1 MREGGEMKVIC
12 TSPSFAKHSN
22 EPFIRLQQEGIE
34 LVRVPPDISQG
45 AFVQE
50 AQGAQAAIVAFN
62 EIHDAVLAQL
72 PDLKIIAKHGVG
84 VDNIDVDAAR
94 KHGVTVTNVPNANKH
109 AVADFAFSLLL
120 ALARQIP
127 FGNEK
132 TKKGEW
138 ASLFGADVHQQTL
151 GIIGLGAIGKEV
163 ARRASGFSMTVLAY
177 DPYIDRTYA
186 SKNGIEAVS
195 LEALLRQ
202 SDFVTIHIP
211 LLTETRH
218 LIGEKEL
225 RLMKKNAFLVNA
237 SRGGIVDESALYEA
251 LQTQQL
257 AGAALDVFEE
267 EPLHRSPLFS
277 LDSFIAMPHV
287 AGYTPGAINTLSHT
301 CVDQIIAVLKGKGDL
316 VHVVS
321 GP

>member
-1 MREGGEMKVIC
+1 MKVIC

-22 EPFIRLQQEGIE
+22 KPIIRLQQEGIE
-34 LVRVPPDISQG
+34 LVRVPPDISQ
-45 AFVQE
+45 AEFVQE
-50 AQGAQAAIVAFN
+50 AKGAEAAIVAFN
-62 EIHDAVLAQL
+62 KISDAVLAQL
-72 PDLKIIAKHGVG
+72 PDLKVVAKHGVG
-84 VDNIDVDAAR
+84 VDNIDVAAAK
-94 KHGVTVTNVPNANKH
+94 KHGVIVTNVPNANKH

-120 ALARQIP
+120 SLARQIP
-127 FGNEK
+127 SGTDI

-138 ASLFGADVHQQTL
+138 PSLFGADVYQQTL

-163 ARRASGFSMTVLAY
+163 ARRASGFAMNVLAY

-186 SKNGIEAVS
+186 DQNGIEAVS
-195 LEALLRQ
+195 LEALLQQ
-202 SDFVTIHIP
+202 SDFVTVHIP
-211 LLTETRH
+211 LLPATRH
-218 LIGEKEL
+218 LIGEREL
-225 RLMKKNAFLVNA
+225 QLMKKSAYLVNA
-237 SRGGIVDESALYEA
+237 SRGGIVDETALYEA

-257 AGAALDVFEE
+257 AGAALDVFEK
-267 EPLHRSPLFS
+267 EPLYKSPLFS

-316 VHVVS
+316 IHVVS